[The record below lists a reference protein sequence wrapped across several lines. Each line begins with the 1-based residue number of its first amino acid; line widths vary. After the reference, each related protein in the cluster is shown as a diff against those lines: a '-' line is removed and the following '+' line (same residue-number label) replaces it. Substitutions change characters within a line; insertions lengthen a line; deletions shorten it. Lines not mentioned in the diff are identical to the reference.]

1 MGVSV
6 AIGYLLGS
14 WLDGKTGSKPWFTLV
29 FLLLGIAA
37 GFVSLYKHARRTLA
51 ELNDESSDES
61 TAIPEQENGNE

>member
-14 WLDGKTGSKPWFTLV
+14 WLDGRYDSKPWFTLG

-51 ELNDESSDES
+51 ELNSDPQDESNG
-61 TAIPEQENGNE
+61 TPEQENGNE